1 MMDKA
6 QQLILSQMIQNKE
19 FHGIPLSEIDL
30 DFMENLEEDELR
42 ELYVVTVCSQL
53 EMIDDYVNNNSVW
66 KS

>member
-1 MMDKA
+1 MDKA

-19 FHGIPLSEIDL
+19 FHGIPLSEIDS
-30 DFMENLEEDELR
+30 DFMENLDENELR

-66 KS
+66 KC